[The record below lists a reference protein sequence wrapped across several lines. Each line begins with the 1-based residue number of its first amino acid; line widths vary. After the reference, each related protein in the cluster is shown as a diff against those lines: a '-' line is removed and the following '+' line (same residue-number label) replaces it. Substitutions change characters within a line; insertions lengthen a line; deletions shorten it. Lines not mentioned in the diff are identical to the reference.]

1 MKRMLLTAAIILAAA
16 TSAQADDKFGTMD
29 TDGNGV
35 VSWEEFQ
42 KAYPQMRKPAFDA
55 VDTDGDGSMTH
66 DEWHGFRSRHG
77 EGGKGMGGK
86 SMEGMMQGMPPGNMP
101 PSGMPPSGMPLVMP
115 PKAVEKTGDTP
126 SPQTMP
132 MVAPPKK

>member
-101 PSGMPPSGMPLVMP
+101 PSGMPLVMP
-115 PKAVEKTGDTP
+115 PKAGEKTGDTP

>member
-86 SMEGMMQGMPPGNMP
+86 SMEGMMQGMPPRQHAAIRHAAFGNA
-101 PSGMPPSGMPLVMP
+101 L
-115 PKAVEKTGDTP
+115 GDA
-126 SPQTMP
+126 PQGRREDR
-132 MVAPPKK
+132 